1 MACLGFAEVGTTRS
15 VVVDMSNDMRDLM
28 FSTNRLYLRVQR
40 LRDELNDVIID
51 VSNMLDAVSK
61 LSNHLYLQ
69 ELIDDTEKV
78 E

>member
-1 MACLGFAEVGTTRS
+1 
-15 VVVDMSNDMRDLM
+15 MSNDMRDLM